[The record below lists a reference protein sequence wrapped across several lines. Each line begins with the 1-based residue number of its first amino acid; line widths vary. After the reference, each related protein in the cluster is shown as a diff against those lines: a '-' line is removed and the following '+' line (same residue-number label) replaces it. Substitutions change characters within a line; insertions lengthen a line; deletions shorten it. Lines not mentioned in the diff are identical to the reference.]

1 MVKRVG
7 HTFYRDFAANHV
19 RIAINFSR
27 GCKPRIAELPG
38 VAGGIFMDVSY
49 LLQQKG
55 AVVWEHV
62 PPDQHWNL
70 TKTSWSVRSAMRKF
84 GSKKEEL
91 ARNEGYL
98 TISYNFYMVSC
109 QLRSNTDWIHQSRVM
124 VTILPTIFKRLES
137 HLGTDFSSVFSTGLG
152 ILGSGK

>member
-49 LLQQKG
+49 LLQQNG
-55 AVVWEHV
+55 
-62 PPDQHWNL
+62 
-70 TKTSWSVRSAMRKF
+70 
-84 GSKKEEL
+84 
-91 ARNEGYL
+91 
-98 TISYNFYMVSC
+98 
-109 QLRSNTDWIHQSRVM
+109 QLCGNTCHPIN
-124 VTILPTIFKRLES
+124 I
-137 HLGTDFSSVFSTGLG
+137 G
-152 ILGSGK
+152 I